1 MNKNIKKITIAGLI
15 MGCVLGQCL
24 TINAEEITI
33 KPTVDKE
40 IKIFDLA
47 NKLGQKGTKV
57 ESEKYGSGYSLN
69 LNDNL
74 FTFYENSPYVYVNGY
89 MLPIKTKKIKDSVSK
104 EEFNIPDDDQK
115 LKKDGDDFLIPK
127 EILVNYL
134 GFKED
139 NNGIK
144 INAINVKDQDKK
156 EEDKNDVDLSVSN
169 EVFRNKLEDL
179 GWKFEGE
186 TTYKYKQKSNKGD
199 WDVEMGIVNAEDK
212 AVYFGLFANSE
223 EFDSSV
229 MQCFKLLLPNK
240 GEKLFN
246 IVKGKFEDQ
255 TLNLDGKKVEIWNRD
270 AGISVY
276 IYNK

>member
-15 MGCVLGQCL
+15 MGCILGQCL
-24 TINAEEITI
+24 TINAEEITL
-33 KPTVDKE
+33 KTTADKE

-47 NKLGQKGTKV
+47 DKLGQKGTKV

-104 EEFNIPDDDQK
+104 EEFNFPDDSQK

-156 EEDKNDVDLSVSN
+156 EEDKNDADLSVSN

-186 TTYKYKQKSNKGD
+186 TTYKYMQND
-199 WDVEMGIVNAEDK
+199 NRMGLVNAKDN
-212 AVYFGLFANSE
+212 VVGFGLFANSE
-223 EFDSSV
+223 DFDFSV
-229 MQCFKLLLPNK
+229 MQCFKLLLPTK
-240 GEKLFN
+240 GEELFN

-255 TLNLDGKKVEIWNRD
+255 TLEMDGKKVEIKNGD
-270 AGISVY
+270 AGIY
-276 IYNK
+276 IDIYNK

>member
-33 KPTVDKE
+33 KPTVNKE

-47 NKLGQKGTKV
+47 DKLGQKGTKV

-186 TTYKYKQKSNKGD
+186 TTYKYMQENNR
-199 WDVEMGIVNAEDK
+199 MGLVNAKDN
-212 AVYFGLFANSE
+212 VVGFGLFANSS

-255 TLNLDGKKVEIWNRD
+255 TLNLDGKKVEIKNGD
-270 AGISVY
+270 AGIYVD

>member
-24 TINAEEITI
+24 TINAEEITL
-33 KPTVDKE
+33 KTTADKE

-47 NKLGQKGTKV
+47 DKLGQKGTKV

-104 EEFNIPDDDQK
+104 EEFNFPDDSQK

-156 EEDKNDVDLSVSN
+156 EDKNDADLSVSN

-179 GWKFEGE
+179 GWTKDGS
-186 TTYKYKQKSNKGD
+186 TTYVYKQKSNQGNGFN
-199 WDVEMGIVNAEDK
+199 EMGIVNAEDN
-212 AVYFGLFANSE
+212 VVGFGLFSNST

-229 MQCFKLLLPNK
+229 KECFKLLLPTK
-240 GEKLFN
+240 GEELFN
-246 IVKGKFEDQ
+246 IVKDKFEDQ
-255 TLNLDGKKVEIWNRD
+255 TLEMDGKKVEIKN
-270 AGISVY
+270 GSIGVY
-276 IYNK
+276 VDIYNK

>member
-33 KPTVDKE
+33 KPTVNKE

-47 NKLGQKGTKV
+47 DKLGQKGTKV

-156 EEDKNDVDLSVSN
+156 EEEDKNDVDLSVSN
-169 EVFRNKLEDL
+169 EVFRNKLPEL
-179 GWKFEGE
+179 GWKFDIG
-186 TTYKYKQKSNKGD
+186 TTYKYVKGSTD
-199 WDVEMGIVNAEDK
+199 MGIVRVTDN

-255 TLNLDGKKVEIWNRD
+255 TLQLDGKKVEIRN
-270 AGISVY
+270 GSMGVY
-276 IYNK
+276 VDIYNK